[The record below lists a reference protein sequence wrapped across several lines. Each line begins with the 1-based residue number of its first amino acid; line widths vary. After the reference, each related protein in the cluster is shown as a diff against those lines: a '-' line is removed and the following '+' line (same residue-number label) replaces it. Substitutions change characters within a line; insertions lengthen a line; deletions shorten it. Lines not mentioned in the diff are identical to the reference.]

1 MSDFKQ
7 IFKLSFN
14 QKVYKSFP
22 FIILLSTS
30 SILIIIIKSFH
41 VQYNIF
47 AELLFTIVILSGIRV
62 FLEIIW
68 QTVKSER
75 QKSWMGIVLFL
86 FYALLLYIS
95 QTLIDKSLIVPYLTF
110 VLTVLTEKSCKLFKN
125 VILSNDWQSN

>member
-7 IFKLSFN
+7 IFKLLFN

-95 QTLIDKSLIVPYLTF
+95 QTLIDKSLIIPYLTF
-110 VLTVLTEKSCKLFKN
+110 ILTVLTEKSCELFKN
-125 VILSNDWQSN
+125 VILSND

>member
-7 IFKLSFN
+7 IFKLLFN
-14 QKVYKSFP
+14 QKVYRTFP

-30 SILIIIIKSFH
+30 SILTIIIKSFY

-95 QTLIDKSLIVPYLTF
+95 QTLIDKSLIIPYLTF
-110 VLTVLTEKSCKLFKN
+110 VLTVLTEKSCELFKN
-125 VILSNDWQSN
+125 VILSND

>member
-7 IFKLSFN
+7 IFKLLFN

-95 QTLIDKSLIVPYLTF
+95 QTLIDKSLIIPYLTF
-110 VLTVLTEKSCKLFKN
+110 VLTVLTEKSCELFKN
-125 VILSNDWQSN
+125 VILSND

>member
-7 IFKLSFN
+7 IFKLLFN

-30 SILIIIIKSFH
+30 SILIIIIKLFH

-95 QTLIDKSLIVPYLTF
+95 QTLIDKSLIIPYLTF
-110 VLTVLTEKSCKLFKN
+110 VLTVLTEKSCELFKN
-125 VILSNDWQSN
+125 VILSND

>member
-7 IFKLSFN
+7 IFKLLFN

-95 QTLIDKSLIVPYLTF
+95 QTLIDKSLIIPYLTF
-110 VLTVLTEKSCKLFKN
+110 VLTVLTEKSCELFKN
-125 VILSNDWQSN
+125 VILSNDRQSN

>member
-125 VILSNDWQSN
+125 VILSND

>member
-7 IFKLSFN
+7 IFKLLFN

-95 QTLIDKSLIVPYLTF
+95 QTLIDKSLIIPYLTF
-110 VLTVLTEKSCKLFKN
+110 V
-125 VILSNDWQSN
+125 

>member
-7 IFKLSFN
+7 IFKLLFN

-125 VILSNDWQSN
+125 VILSND